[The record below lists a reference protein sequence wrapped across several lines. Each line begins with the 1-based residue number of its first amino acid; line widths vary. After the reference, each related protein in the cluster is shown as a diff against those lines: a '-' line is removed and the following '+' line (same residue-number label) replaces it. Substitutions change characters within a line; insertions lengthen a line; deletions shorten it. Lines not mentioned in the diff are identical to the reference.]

1 MNSSQSE
8 IQPQPGGLLDNP
20 RDDFHLALAFQNIE
34 LTPEQYQ
41 QTMYLPWER
50 WSEELKERF
59 PWAKE
64 ITTEV
69 KKPENRVP
77 ESSLRK

>member
-1 MNSSQSE
+1 
-8 IQPQPGGLLDNP
+8 
-20 RDDFHLALAFQNIE
+20 
-34 LTPEQYQ
+34 
-41 QTMYLPWER
+41 MYLPWER